1 MEQSILNA
9 EAGEEETIPR
19 GNLSSAPSVSLHLCV
34 KSNHSSQRSREI
46 IYLSQPEPVSMGDA
60 WFDIASTS
68 HFWIRRRFEV
78 LRKLAPQF
86 DWSCLKLA
94 EIGSGSGLVQRQF
107 EDQFGAEIDGFDL
120 NETALQ
126 NAVSR
131 TSRCFCYNI
140 HARKDQLRGGYDAIV
155 LFDVI
160 EHIDDDRGFLESAL
174 FHLKPG
180 GSLII
185 NVPALMSLFSGYDK
199 AAGHV
204 RRYAAEDLIA
214 LLEVCGLKATAWTY
228 WGRPMLPLLALRK
241 RRLEKMT
248 DKDEILRDGFASR
261 GALVN
266 AALLALSRCEP
277 IPQHNTG
284 TSLMLIAHR
293 KSDGGVHPASPNG
306 LQAWGHR
313 SEGR

>member
-1 MEQSILNA
+1 MS
-9 EAGEEETIPR
+9 GEIT
-19 GNLSSAPSVSLHLCV
+19 
-34 KSNHSSQRSREI
+34 
-46 IYLSQPEPVSMGDA
+46 YLSQPEPVSMGDA

-86 DWSCLKLA
+86 DWPRLKLA

-107 EDQFGAEIDGFDL
+107 EDQFGAEVDGFDL

-131 TSRCFCYNI
+131 KSHRFCYNI
-140 HARKDQLRGGYDAIV
+140 HARVDRLRGAYDAIV

-160 EHIDDDRGFLESAL
+160 EHIDDHQGFLESAL

-185 NVPALMSLFSGYDK
+185 NVPALMSLFSAYDS

-204 RRYAAEDLIA
+204 RRYTAEELMSLVNA
-214 LLEVCGLKATAWTY
+214 CGLKTTEWTY
-228 WGRPMLPLLALRK
+228 WGRPMLPLLSSRK
-241 RRLEKMT
+241 RRLAKMT
-248 DKDEILRDGFASR
+248 DEDEILRYGFASR
-261 GALVN
+261 GAVVN
-266 AALLALSRCEP
+266 AALLALSRCEC
-277 IPQHNTG
+277 IPQHKTG
-284 TSLMLIAHR
+284 TSLMLVAR
-293 KSDGGVHPASPNG
+293 RESDGSC
-306 LQAWGHR
+306 
-313 SEGR
+313 E

>member
-1 MEQSILNA
+1 MR
-9 EAGEEETIPR
+9 GEITYI
-19 GNLSSAPSVSLHLCV
+19 
-34 KSNHSSQRSREI
+34 SN
-46 IYLSQPEPVSMGDA
+46 PEPVSMGDA

-78 LRKLAPQF
+78 LQKLVRGV
-86 DWSCLKLA
+86 DWPRLKLA

-120 NETALQ
+120 NERALQ

-131 TSRCFCYNI
+131 KSRRFCYNI
-140 HARKDQLRGGYDAIV
+140 HARVDRLRGAYDAIV

-180 GSLII
+180 GWLII
-185 NVPALMSLFSGYDK
+185 NVPALMSLFSAYDT

-204 RRYAAEDLIA
+204 RRYTAEELMSLVEA
-214 LLEVCGLKATAWTY
+214 CGLQTAEWTY
-228 WGRPMLPLLALRK
+228 WGRPMLPLLSVRK
-241 RRLEKMT
+241 RRLATIT
-248 DKDEILRDGFASR
+248 DKDEILRSGFASR

-266 AALLALSRCEP
+266 AALLALSRCES
-277 IPQHNTG
+277 IPQQTTG
-284 TSLMLIAHR
+284 TSLMLVAR
-293 KSDGGVHPASPNG
+293 RERDGSGG
-306 LQAWGHR
+306 G
-313 SEGR
+313 E

>member
-1 MEQSILNA
+1 M
-9 EAGEEETIPR
+9 T
-19 GNLSSAPSVSLHLCV
+19 
-34 KSNHSSQRSREI
+34 REI

-86 DWSCLKLA
+86 DWPRLKLA

-120 NETALQ
+120 NETALE

-131 TSRCFCYNI
+131 RSRCLCYNI
-140 HARKDQLRGGYDAIV
+140 HARDDQLREAYDAIV

-185 NVPALMSLFSGYDK
+185 NVPALMSLFSAYDK

-204 RRYAAEDLIA
+204 RRYTAEDLIT
-214 LLEVCGLKATAWTY
+214 LLKGFKLKTAAWTY
-228 WGRPMLPLLALRK
+228 WGRPMLPLLAVRK

-248 DKDEILRDGFASR
+248 DEDEILRDGFASR
-261 GALVN
+261 GVLGN
-266 AALLALSRCEP
+266 AALLALSRCEC
-277 IPQHNTG
+277 IPQHKPG
-284 TSLMLIAHR
+284 TSLMLVAQR
-293 KSDGGVHPASPNG
+293 QSDGGSN
-306 LQAWGHR
+306 
-313 SEGR
+313 

>member
-1 MEQSILNA
+1 MMEQSIFNA
-9 EAGEEETIPR
+9 KAAEEETAPR
-19 GNLSSAPSVSLHLCV
+19 GSLSSSPSVSPHLCT
-34 KSNHSSQRSREI
+34 KSNHSTQVSREI

-78 LRKLAPQF
+78 LRKLAPHF
-86 DWSCLKLA
+86 DWPRLTLA

-126 NAVSR
+126 TAVSGK
-131 TSRCFCYNI
+131 SRCLCYNI
-140 HARKDQLRGGYDAIV
+140 HARDDQLRGAYDAIV
-155 LFDVI
+155 LFDVV

-185 NVPALMSLFSGYDK
+185 NVPALMQVFSGYDK

-204 RRYAAEDLIA
+204 RRYGAEDLIA
-214 LLEVCGLKATAWTY
+214 LVEGCGLKTTAWTY

-261 GALVN
+261 GALGN
-266 AALLALSRCEP
+266 AALLALSRCER
-277 IPQHNTG
+277 IPQHETG

-293 KSDGGVHPASPNG
+293 ESDGGSG
-306 LQAWGHR
+306 
-313 SEGR
+313 

>member
-1 MEQSILNA
+1 M
-9 EAGEEETIPR
+9 
-19 GNLSSAPSVSLHLCV
+19 
-34 KSNHSSQRSREI
+34 SREI

-86 DWSCLKLA
+86 DWPRLKLA

-126 NAVSR
+126 TAVSR
-131 TSRCFCYNI
+131 KSRCLCYNI
-140 HARKDQLRGGYDAIV
+140 HARDDQLRGVYDAIREF
-155 LFDVI
+155 FDVV
-160 EHIDDDRGFLESAL
+160 EHIDDDLGFLESAL

-185 NVPALMSLFSGYDK
+185 NVPALMQIFSGYDK

-214 LLEVCGLKATAWTY
+214 LVEGCGLKTTAWTY
-228 WGRPMLPLLALRK
+228 WGRPMLPLLTLRK

-261 GALVN
+261 GALGN
-266 AALLALSRCEP
+266 AALLALSRCER
-277 IPQHNTG
+277 IPQHQTG

-293 KSDGGVHPASPNG
+293 ESDGGSD
-306 LQAWGHR
+306 
-313 SEGR
+313 